1 MACRVHDLGP
11 QNIWCRGLKVDPIVK
26 TDFMPQS
33 VTTAP
38 PLLGLIL
45 PLTRE
50 QRRHPKDPDAARE
63 SSLK

>member
-1 MACRVHDLGP
+1 MALGFRTIIKWTP
-11 QNIWCRGLKVDPIVK
+11 LSRQI
-26 TDFMPQS
+26 FMPQS